1 MDAII
6 YKDTIYGGG
15 GVMRGNYFAPIIYS
29 TEERVVGVWIDNKPL
44 YQKTCVYG
52 SVSGTAASLSLD
64 IANVE
69 YISLCTEGSSV
80 NGNCPISYVT
90 GSNYNNNIGGFF
102 DVSAND
108 AAFAIR
114 IGSAMAGYVDSVVL
128 TVVYT
133 KTTDVAGSGKYNTLG
148 VPNVHYTTD
157 EQVIGTWLDGK
168 PLYQKTIAI
177 HNESTVSSDTT
188 ITTIDSTFRIKNWKA
203 FAIENGV
210 SYKVPYVAGSGNASF
225 YFFENG
231 NVEFTIRNMSFAAGS
246 DFYITIEY
254 TKTTD

>member
-1 MDAII
+1 MDALI

-15 GVMRGNYFAPIIYS
+15 GAMRGNYFNPIIYS

-157 EQVIGTWLDGK
+157 EQVIGTWIDGK
-168 PLYQKTIAI
+168 PVYQKTFSATLSGDSASIDISNLNMERVIALEGSYDI
-177 HNESTVSSDTT
+177 GVTQLALNEYIASSVLTYTHINTGLNPPYIDCKNYVSNNSTV
-188 ITTIDSTFRIKNWKA
+188 
-203 FAIENGV
+203 
-210 SYKVPYVAGSGNASF
+210 
-225 YFFENG
+225 
-231 NVEFTIRNMSFAAGS
+231 
-246 DFYITIEY
+246 YITVKY